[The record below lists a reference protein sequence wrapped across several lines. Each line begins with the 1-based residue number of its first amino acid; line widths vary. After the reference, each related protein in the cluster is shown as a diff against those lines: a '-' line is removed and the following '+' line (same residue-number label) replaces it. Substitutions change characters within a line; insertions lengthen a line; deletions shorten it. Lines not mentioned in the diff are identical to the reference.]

1 MDAGQVPCA
10 EPPWELPASWVIVFG
25 KYLTNS
31 WRSVGVLLDHLRDA
45 EQMAVLGMLHLSVR
59 RTANA
64 DDMMGAQ
71 EDTSQEESLLW
82 HSRNESD
89 QEPWVRPLA
98 SLSGLR
104 IWRCHELWCRSQMQ
118 LGSDVAVAMV

>member
-45 EQMAVLGMLHLSVR
+45 EQMAVHGMLHLCVR
-59 RTANA
+59 RTANMN
-64 DDMMGAQ
+64 DMMLSQ
-71 EDTSQEESLLW
+71 EATSQEFLSR
-82 HSRNESD
+82 HSENTSD
-89 QEPWVRPLA
+89 
-98 SLSGLR
+98 
-104 IWRCHELWCRSQMQ
+104 
-118 LGSDVAVAMV
+118 